1 MISLVRDK
9 QDDIRALCQTFAV
22 RRLELF
28 GSAATGGFDPEHSD
42 LDFIV
47 DLGEYERGVA
57 KRYFAF
63 CEQLEG
69 LVQRPVD
76 VITVRQIVNP
86 YFRAELNATRE
97 LIYHDAERSP
107 AAS

>member
-1 MISLVRDK
+1 MIALVDEK
-9 QDDIRALCQTFAV
+9 KPEIAALCIRFGS

-28 GSAATGGFDPEHSD
+28 GSAATGAFDPACSD

-47 DLGEYERGVA
+47 DFGTYERGVA

-63 CEQLEG
+63 CERLER
-69 LVQRPVD
+69 LVERPVD
-76 VITVRQIVNP
+76 VITVRQIGNP
-86 YFRAELNATRE
+86 YFRAEVNATKE
-97 LIYHDAERSP
+97 LIYDAERGE

>member
-1 MISLVRDK
+1 MMALIRDK
-9 QDDIRALCQTFAV
+9 QHEIAVLCKAFGV

-28 GSAATGGFDPEHSD
+28 GSAATGAFDAARSD

-47 DLGEYERGVA
+47 DLGTYERGIA

-63 CEQLEG
+63 CERLER
-69 LVQRPVD
+69 LFERPVD
-76 VITVRQIVNP
+76 VITVRQIGNP
-86 YFRAELNATRE
+86 YFRAEVNATKE
-97 LIYHDAERSP
+97 LIYDAERGE

>member
-1 MISLVRDK
+1 MIALVRDK
-9 QDDIRALCQTFAV
+9 QQELQALCRAHGV

-28 GSAATGGFDPEHSD
+28 GSAATGAFDETHSD

-63 CEQLEG
+63 CDQLEA
-69 LVQRPVD
+69 LVERPVD

-86 YFRAELNATRE
+86 YFRAEVNTTRE
-97 LIYHDAERSP
+97 LIHDAERGR

>member
-1 MISLVRDK
+1 MIPLVRDK

-28 GSAATGGFDPEHSD
+28 GSAATGAFDPEHSD

-69 LVQRPVD
+69 LVQHPVD
-76 VITVRQIVNP
+76 VITVR
-86 YFRAELNATRE
+86 
-97 LIYHDAERSP
+97 
-107 AAS
+107 